1 MQKPLF
7 SVIIPALN
15 EEKFLPTLLDSLVS
29 QTKKNFEVIVVDGKS
44 KDQTVKVAR
53 SFRTKLPRLKVII
66 SPKSSVPYQ
75 RNLGAKYAKGEW
87 LVFADADGKFLPYF
101 FDSSKAFIDTEKP
114 SVFFPWFMPDSLV
127 SGDALFTLLSN
138 IVLEMSIVVKRQTAP
153 GPITIVSR
161 KAYDAVLGYSE
172 DHAIFEDFDFG
183 LRLYKAGFHML
194 ILRET
199 LFVYSLRRYRNE
211 GKLKVM
217 QQYAKGAIVGL
228 FTKTALKRMP
238 GYIMGGQQY
247 GKRKRTKQT
256 VLKVYEKKL
265 RKLSK
270 ELFS

>member
-15 EEKFLPTLLDSLVS
+15 EEKFLPTLLDSLVR

-53 SFRTKLPRLKVII
+53 LYSKKIAHLQVIVSSKANLPF
-66 SPKSSVPYQ
+66 Q
-75 RNLGAKYAKGEW
+75 RNLGASKAQGDW

-101 FDSSKAFIDTEKP
+101 FDSAKAFIDTEKP

-127 SGDALFTLLSN
+127 SGDALFILLSN
-138 IVLEMSIVVKRQTAP
+138 IVIEMSIVVKRQVAP
-153 GPITIVSR
+153 GQLTVVSR
-161 KAYDAVLGYSE
+161 NAYDAVGGYSE
-172 DHAIFEDFDFG
+172 DHSIFEDFDFG
-183 LRLYKAGFHML
+183 LRLYKAGFHMSV
-194 ILRET
+194 LRET

-228 FTKTALKRMP
+228 FTKTALKSMP
-238 GYIMGGQQY
+238 GYIMGGQLY
-247 GKRKRTKQT
+247 GKRKHAKES
-256 VLKVYEKKL
+256 VLKQYEKKL